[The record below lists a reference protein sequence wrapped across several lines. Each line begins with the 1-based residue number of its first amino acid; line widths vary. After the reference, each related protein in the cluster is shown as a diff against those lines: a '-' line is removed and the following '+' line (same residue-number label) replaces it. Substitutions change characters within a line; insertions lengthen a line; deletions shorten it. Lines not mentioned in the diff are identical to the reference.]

1 MRNTHENGR
10 SMIEMLGVLAII
22 GVLTVGSLSIVGKA
36 RQQFAI
42 SQIITEA
49 TSLIDSARKM
59 SCDYDDDYGTYAN
72 MLYLSGAFPDGVTPN
87 IKNNKAESFTL
98 TSDTVLELNSAG
110 NGSFSAVIS
119 NMPEETCVAIVT
131 SDWNANGLVSA
142 SMGGS
147 STTDKIIDLDTA
159 ATKCSTISPTLTLT
173 FKGCTRGTQSN
184 SSGE

>member
-72 MLYLSGAFPDGVTPN
+72 MLYLSGAFPD
-87 IKNNKAESFTL
+87 
-98 TSDTVLELNSAG
+98 
-110 NGSFSAVIS
+110 SAVIS